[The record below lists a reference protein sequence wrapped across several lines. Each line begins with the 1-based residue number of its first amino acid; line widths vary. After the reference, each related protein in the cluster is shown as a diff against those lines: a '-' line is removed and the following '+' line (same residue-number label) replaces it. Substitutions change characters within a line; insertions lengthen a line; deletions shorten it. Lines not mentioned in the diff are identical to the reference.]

1 MIRKANAED
10 LEKILAIWLATNLE
24 AHEFVE
30 ASYWQDQL
38 LHVAQAM
45 DEAEVYVA
53 EDFGFIQGFIG
64 LQASYVAGLFVAQEF
79 QGQGVGTQL
88 LTFAKEKHST
98 LSLSVFEKNEKAITF
113 YEKQCFRVEKRDVD
127 LATGQGQIWMSYD
140 KMETNGG

>member
-1 MIRKANAED
+1 MIRKASAGD

-45 DEAEVYVA
+45 DEAEVYVT

-64 LQASYVAGLFVAQEF
+64 LQGSYIAGLFVAQEF
-79 QGQGVGTQL
+79 QGQGVGTQV
-88 LTFAKEKHST
+88 LTFAKERQSRLT
-98 LSLSVFEKNEKAITF
+98 LSVFEKNEKAIAF
-113 YEKQCFRVEKRDVD
+113 YEKQGFQVEKRDID
-127 LATGQGQIWMSYD
+127 SATGQGQIWMTYD
-140 KMETNGG
+140 TIDKNGG